1 MPDEEL
7 ADNIEYLLNNLTGV
21 LKRGANNIQSVFL
34 KLTMGPAIKVI

>member
-1 MPDEEL
+1 MSDEEL

-21 LKRGANNIQSVFL
+21 LNRGANNVKSVFL

>member
-7 ADNIEYLLNNLTGV
+7 AENIEYVLNNLTGA
-21 LKRGANNIQSVFL
+21 LNRGVNNVRSVFL